1 MSERPPYKL
10 RDDLIIKK
18 RVFAGQ
24 VKYMV
29 KDPLR
34 LQYFTLAPLGYE
46 LLILCDG
53 KRDIDQLLTAVRK
66 KFPRMQLTAEKL
78 VNFYESF
85 RKMHYIE
92 DAWQRNV
99 MLIEKRRR
107 SRSTQKAI
115 QPGQVNLFA
124 FDPDQLL
131 DRLVGP
137 LGFLFTRQALVA
149 YGLIVLAA
157 LWIIFTH
164 QREFQLPFHALWTIP
179 GTPLLGLVV
188 LWASLLGTA
197 MFHEFG
203 HGLTCKRF
211 GGEVHRIGMM
221 LLYFSPCFFAD
232 VTESLFFERKA
243 HKQAVTA
250 AGGIVNLLCSSLAT
264 FVWFFTAR
272 DLWLNQLCHR
282 VAIYSGASTVIFNMN
297 PLSRFDGYYL
307 LSTHLDLP
315 DLQQNSYR
323 ALGQYIRRFLGL
335 PVEER
340 PWSTRERKIY
350 VLYGVMSCIYLASAM
365 ILIYLA
371 LSHWLI
377 GAYRAA
383 GYVLAALL
391 FLKMSGRYRRGLFQ
405 FVRFFWL
412 NRVEH
417 FRRHRGPY
425 VAAAAAL
432 ALALLLVPLP
442 RYVTGAFTLR
452 PGGGVAIRAEEA
464 GIVGAVFVEEGDRV
478 RAGSPLLA
486 VTQDTVALEQSRGA
500 ALREGAEAGSAAATA
515 AGDVVTAVARSADAD
530 AAVAVESWAAGRA
543 GHLLSSAPFDGVV
556 LTPHPRERV
565 GMRCA
570 PGDTLLELGDLGN
583 LRADVLVDELL
594 LGILDPRA
602 PVELRMAAPPWRVTK
617 GRVLRV
623 SPEPSG
629 HRADGPHSI
638 VERRLYRV
646 LVEVRDGRSG
656 LRPGMTGQAR
666 FGASAAGTLEQVV
679 GALARILRIEFWI

>member
-18 RVFAGQ
+18 RAFAGQ

-34 LQYFTLAPLGYE
+34 MQYFTLAPLGYE
-46 LLILCDG
+46 LLVLCDG
-53 KRDIDQLLTAVRK
+53 KRDIDQLLVLARK
-66 KFPRMQLTAEKL
+66 KFPRMPLTPEKL
-78 VNFYESF
+78 VNFYEAF

-107 SRSTQKAI
+107 SRSTQKAV
-115 QPGQVNLFA
+115 QPGQVNLLA
-124 FDPDQLL
+124 FDPDRVL
-131 DRLVGP
+131 DRIVGP
-137 LGFLFTRQALVA
+137 LGFLLTRQALVA
-149 YGLIVLAA
+149 YGLIVLSA

-164 QREFQLPFHALWTIP
+164 HREFELPFHALWTIP
-179 GTPLLGLVV
+179 GTPFLGLVV
-188 LWASLLGTA
+188 LWATLLGTA
-197 MFHEFG
+197 MLHEFG

-272 DLWLNQLCHR
+272 DLWVNQLCHR
-282 VAIYSGASTVIFNMN
+282 VAIYSGVTTVIFNMN

-323 ALGQYIRRFLGL
+323 MLGQYFRRLLGL

-340 PWSTRERKIY
+340 PWSTRERRIY
-350 VLYGVMSCIYLASAM
+350 VLYGIMSCIYLAFAM
-365 ILIYLA
+365 TLIYLA

-383 GYVLAALL
+383 GYVLAGLL
-391 FLKMSGRYRRGLFQ
+391 FLKMSGRYRRGLFN
-405 FVRFFWL
+405 FLRFFWL
-412 NRVEH
+412 SRAEH
-417 FRRHRGPY
+417 FRRYRRPY
-425 VAAAAAL
+425 VVGAAAL
-432 ALALLLVPLP
+432 AMVLLLVPLP
-442 RYVTGAFTLR
+442 RYVTGAFTFR
-452 PGGGVAIRAEEA
+452 PGVEVAIRAQEA
-464 GIVGAVFVEEGDRV
+464 GVVGAVFVEEGDRV
-478 RAGSPLLA
+478 QAGSPLLA
-486 VTQDTVALEQSRGA
+486 VAQDTIALEGSRGA

-515 AGDVVTAVARSADAD
+515 AGDAVAATARRADAV
-530 AAVAVESWAAGRA
+530 AAAATESWAASRA
-543 GHLLSSAPFDGVV
+543 GHLLSSAPFDAVV
-556 LTPHPRERV
+556 LTPHLRENV

-570 PGDTLLELGDLGN
+570 PGDTLCELGDLRT
-583 LRADVLVDELL
+583 LRADVQVDELL
-594 LGILDPRA
+594 LGILEPNS
-602 PVELRMAAPPWRVTK
+602 PVELRMSAPPWRVTR

-623 SPEPSG
+623 SPEPSDASG
-629 HRADGPHSI
+629 DGSSKI
-638 VERRLYRV
+638 KERKLYRV
-646 LVEVRDGRSG
+646 LVEVNDAKDG

-666 FGASAAGTLEQVV
+666 FAATPAGALEQIA
-679 GALARILRIEFWI
+679 GALVRILRIEFWI